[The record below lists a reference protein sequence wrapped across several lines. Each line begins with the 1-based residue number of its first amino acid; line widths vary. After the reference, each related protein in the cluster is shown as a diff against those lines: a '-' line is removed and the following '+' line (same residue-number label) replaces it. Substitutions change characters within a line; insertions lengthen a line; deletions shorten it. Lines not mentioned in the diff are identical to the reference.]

1 VSKDWRDGSGGE
13 ALLTA
18 VLVHRSL
25 ERSASIEAMLSTP
38 LLPGR
43 QVPEG
48 SGTSGRVK
56 TLNIPVLPQGETK
69 SLLFFE

>member
-1 VSKDWRDGSGGE
+1 M
-13 ALLTA
+13 
-18 VLVHRSL
+18 HRSL

-56 TLNIPVLPQGETK
+56 TLKTPVLP
-69 SLLFFE
+69 S